1 MRVPRILIVGPAWVG
16 DMVMAQ
22 VLFKTLKQKI
32 ACTIDVLAPEWSRP
46 LTDRMPE
53 VSRSISMTIG
63 HGQLQWEK
71 RVVIGQA
78 LRNQYDE
85 AYVLPNSWKSAL
97 IPLFAK
103 IPKRIGWLGEMR
115 VGLLND
121 FRRLDKKKYP
131 RMIDRFAALA
141 YPVTATMPALPTPQ
155 LMIQTNNVDI
165 ALKQYSLNTNSSK
178 ILALCPGAEFGPSKR
193 WPEHYYAKI
202 AEKAL
207 EQGCEVWI
215 FGSVKDMPVAKMIQ
229 TFCRDR
235 CHDLTGRTTLSE
247 AIDLLS
253 LASCVVT
260 NDSGLMHIAAALNRP
275 LIALYG
281 SSDPSFTPPLSKQAQ
296 ILRAVIDCSPCFQRN
311 CPLGHQRCMQELTPD
326 KVWVH
331 LQQVL
336 QCEF

>member
-1 MRVPRILIVGPAWVG
+1 M
-16 DMVMAQ
+16 
-22 VLFKTLKQKI
+22 
-32 ACTIDVLAPEWSRP
+32 
-46 LTDRMPE
+46 
-53 VSRSISMTIG
+53 
-63 HGQLQWEK
+63 
-71 RVVIGQA
+71 
-78 LRNQYDE
+78 
-85 AYVLPNSWKSAL
+85 
-97 IPLFAK
+97 IPFFAK
-103 IPKRIGWLGEMR
+103 IPNRVGWLGEMR

-141 YPVTATMPALPTPQ
+141 YPITATMPPLPVPQ
-155 LMIQTNNVDI
+155 LMIQADSVGS
-165 ALKQYSLNTNSSK
+165 ALKQYSLTRAPSK

-193 WPEHYYAKI
+193 WPEHYYATI

-207 EQGCEVWI
+207 EQGCQVWI
-215 FGSVKDMPVAKMIQ
+215 FGSVKDMPVAKKIQ
-229 TFCRDR
+229 AFCRDR

-281 SSDPSFTPPLSKQAQ
+281 STDPAFTPPLSKQAQ
-296 ILRAVIDCSPCFQRN
+296 ILRTGIDCSPCFQRT
-311 CPLGHQRCMQELTPD
+311 CPLGHHRCMQELTPA
-326 KVWVH
+326 KVLSH